1 MLTVTRLSGA
11 LCPQG
16 LCGGN
21 MRSALIFRAVP
32 AFACVPFCS
41 CGPAIHTADINE
53 NLSPPLDGALVSRST
68 LRDKRPDL

>member
-1 MLTVTRLSGA
+1 
-11 LCPQG
+11 
-16 LCGGN
+16 